1 MPSKSQKQHDL
12 MLAVSNDEALA
23 EKVGI
28 KQAVAKEF
36 LEKDAEEGLWQ
47 EGSLESFDETTLE
60 NEEEMKDLMPELS
73 TESSDDDDD
82 DSSDDDDKSGEDDA
96 VSQENRGEKPFRFE
110 DRFTSKAE

>member
-1 MPSKSQKQHDL
+1 MPSKSQKQHNL

-28 KQAVAKEF
+28 TQTVAKEF

-47 EGSLESFDETTLE
+47 EGSMESFDESTLE
-60 NEEEMKDLMPELS
+60 DEEEMKDLMPDEVS
-73 TESSDDDDD
+73 EESSY
-82 DSSDDDDKSGEDDA
+82 SDEDDHDEESEEDDL
-96 VSQENRGEKPFRFE
+96 SQESRGEKPFRFE